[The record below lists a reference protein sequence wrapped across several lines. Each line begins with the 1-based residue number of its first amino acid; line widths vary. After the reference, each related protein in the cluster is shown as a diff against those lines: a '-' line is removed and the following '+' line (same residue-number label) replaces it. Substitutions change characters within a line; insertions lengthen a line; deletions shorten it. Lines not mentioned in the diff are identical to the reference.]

1 MKIQHL
7 VYIPFTGLG
16 INDFRGNAWFEYRT
30 NIFRDYTLKSLKNQT
45 TKDFTLWISFRPEE
59 KENSITKRIEQD
71 IKDAGIDYIFT
82 FDGIMMWDDRGTW
95 HNNDLKER
103 MEKSLTELK
112 GKLGESDWVYKTDL
126 GSDDLFLGEALEE
139 IQKVEPKEKRSTV
152 YFNGYVLD
160 MENNRLAEWNRDT
173 SCSKYTIIY
182 PSETFFSAE
191 KHLDYIKEL
200 KSHEYASQVFDAVR
214 LPDGRYMAGVHKGN
228 ISTTWENK
236 FRGRQIGDPE
246 KKEILTKFGL

>member
-1 MKIQHL
+1 MRIQHL

-16 INDFRGNAWFEYRT
+16 INDFRGDAWFEYRAD
-30 NIFRDYTLKSLKNQT
+30 IFRDYTLKSLVNQT
-45 TKDFTLWISFRPEE
+45 TKDFTLWISFRKEE
-59 KENSITKRIEQD
+59 KDNPITKRIEQD
-71 IKDAGIDYIFT
+71 IKDAGVKYIFT

-95 HNNDLKER
+95 HNDDLKER
-103 MEKSLTELK
+103 MTKSLAELK
-112 GKLGESDWVYKTDL
+112 EMLGESDWIYKTDL
-126 GSDDLFLGEALEE
+126 GSDDLFSEEALEE

-160 MENNRLAEWNRDT
+160 MEGQRLAEWNRDT

-182 PSETFFSAE
+182 PSEVFFSAE

-200 KSHEYASQVFDAVR
+200 KSHEFASQVFDSVR
-214 LPDGRYMAGVHKGN
+214 LPDRRYMAGVHRGN

-246 KKEILTKFGL
+246 KKEILKKFGI